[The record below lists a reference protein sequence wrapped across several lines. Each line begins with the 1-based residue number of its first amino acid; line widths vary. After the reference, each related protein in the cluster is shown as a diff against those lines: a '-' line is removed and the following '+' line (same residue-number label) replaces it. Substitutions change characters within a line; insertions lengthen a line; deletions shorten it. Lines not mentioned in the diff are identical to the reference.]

1 MKKILL
7 SILFAGVATFAS
19 AQKSEVAA
27 AKKAWSMFQLLS
39 STKAP
44 LEKQMTTLKNGVSNT
59 NKAMEDEK
67 TKDLPEMWAL
77 RAVLA
82 SSVAVLDTVNAD
94 VSIKFQNIAENSIK
108 KAVALDKDKKETSN
122 IETAQLNVTN
132 AIKNRAFT
140 AYNRKDFES
149 AFKYFSEIATKEP
162 QDTGMVLNAGLMA
175 KTLKKYPETMD
186 YYKKVIA
193 LNSPLSEGL
202 YGEMIEM
209 AYSNLKDTAQALT
222 LIKEAAAKFPNS
234 DEFIKQEAQYYITK
248 GDIAK
253 SEEMLDKLLAKEPDN
268 HVFQYLKGDVYY
280 KQALGYQEEKNKLD
294 SKKVKEAEVLSK
306 KVAEYVDKALP
317 FYEKSAQLN
326 PKYAPALET
335 LKQIYAFKNDT
346 KKYDAVKKQLEGL
359 TP

>member
-7 SILFAGVATFAS
+7 SILLAGVATFAS

-27 AKKAWSMFQLLS
+27 AKKAWNMFQLLT

-44 LEKQMTTLKNGVSNT
+44 FEKQMTTLKNGVTNT
-59 NKAMEDEK
+59 NKAIEDEK
-67 TKDLPEMWAL
+67 TKILPETWSL
-77 RAVLA
+77 RALLA
-82 SSVAVLDTVNAD
+82 SSVAILDTVDAD
-94 VSIKFQNIAENSIK
+94 NSIKFQKIAEKAIK
-108 KAVALDKDKKETSN
+108 KVEELDKEGKEKAN
-122 IETAQLNVTN
+122 LATANLNVTN
-132 AIKNRAFT
+132 AVKNRAFV
-140 AYNRKDFES
+140 AYTKKDFES
-149 AFKYFSEIATKEP
+149 AYKYFKEIADKNP
-162 QDTGMVLNAGLMA
+162 QDTGMVLNTGLMA
-175 KTLKKYPETMD
+175 KTIKRYPETIE

-202 YGEMIEM
+202 YAELIDM
-209 AYSNLKDTAQALT
+209 AYSNLKDTTQAFEF
-222 LIKEAAAKFPNS
+222 IKAASAKFPNS
-234 DEFIKQEAQYYITK
+234 DEFVKQEAQYYITK

-253 SEEMLDKLLAKEPDN
+253 SEEMLNKLLAKEPEN

-280 KQALGYQEEKNKLD
+280 KQALVFQEEKNKLD
-294 SKKVKEAEVLSK
+294 NKQVKEADALTK
-306 KVAEYVDKALP
+306 KVGEYVDKALP